1 MRLFEFTESL
11 DEGVEVKNIKG
22 ICVLIAD
29 HVYDSMQ
36 KRTAITQDV
45 LNTLLKRI
53 PDVKNKYKP
62 LEAGTPTKLWSKSL
76 NLGLGIR
83 KLEDKDG
90 YQRLLVGTVLDKPL
104 FDNVDDIV
112 FYVG

>member
-1 MRLFEFTESL
+1 MRLFEMTERL
-11 DEGVEVKNIKG
+11 DEVEVRNIKG
-22 ICVLIAD
+22 ICVLVAD
-29 HVYDSMQ
+29 HVYDRMATR
-36 KRTAITQDV
+36 KAVTPEV

-62 LEAGTPTKLWSKSL
+62 LATGTPTKLWSKSL

-90 YQRLLVGTVLDKPL
+90 YQRLLVSTVLDKPL
-104 FDNVDDIV
+104 FDNVDDVI

>member
-1 MRLFEFTESL
+1 MKLFEFVESL
-11 DEGVEVKNIKG
+11 DEGVQVKNIKG
-22 ICVLIAD
+22 ICVLVAD
-29 HVYDSMQ
+29 HVYDRMRT
-36 KRTAITQDV
+36 RTAITPEV

-53 PDVKNKYKP
+53 PDVKNKYKS
-62 LEAGTPTKLWSKSL
+62 LEIGTPTKLWSKSL
-76 NLGLGIR
+76 NLGIGIR

-104 FDNVDDIV
+104 FDNATDVI